1 MIPDLKQPTGVAAT
15 LTVFNQV
22 EGACKCVE
30 ALLAQTTPLANICIL
45 FNGTAKSGAIADQ
58 FAERFQQHPSVQILR
73 SPENIGNAGGVK
85 LAMRAALNHGA
96 DWIWIVED
104 DALPHRDALERL
116 LNAGAKSDCV
126 YGSLIVDPKWNDL
139 AFSCAAIEKDGSQRI
154 VSTKTDL
161 PESNSFQ
168 VRGIWLG
175 ALVPRQIID
184 AVGEVNADLF
194 IRGEDEEYPARI
206 RQAGF
211 RFYCVKDSIIEHP
224 GMRHKHLA
232 VGGVNFFYETGV
244 APWKAYFL
252 IRNHVYVRRKY
263 TSAGKLTGLVRAV
276 GTIVLAIMSALLYDN
291 HKLRRMLLYSRAG
304 WHGLLGRLDFR
315 PQGTPA

>member
-1 MIPDLKQPTGVAAT
+1 V
-15 LTVFNQV
+15 LTVFNQT
-22 EGACKCVE
+22 EGARKCVDS
-30 ALLAQTTPLANICIL
+30 LLAQTTPLAHICIL
-45 FNGTAKSGAIADQ
+45 FNGTAKSGALADQ
-58 FAERFQQHPSVQILR
+58 FAERFQQHASVQILR
-73 SPENIGNAGGVK
+73 SPENIGNAGGVR
-85 LAMRAALNHGA
+85 LAMCAALNHGA

-104 DALPHRDALERL
+104 DALPHHDALERL
-116 LNAGAKSDCV
+116 LNAGGKTDCV
-126 YGSLIVDPKWNDL
+126 YGSLIIDPKWNEL
-139 AFSCAAIEKDGSQRI
+139 AFSCVAIEKDGSQRI
-154 VSTKTDL
+154 VSTKADL
-161 PESNSFQ
+161 PALNSFQ

-175 ALVPRQIID
+175 ALVPRQVID
-184 AVGEVNADLF
+184 TVGEVNADLF

-232 VGGVNFFYETGV
+232 IGGVNFFYETGV

-263 TSAGKLTGLVRAV
+263 TNAGKIAGWMRAIA
-276 GTIVLAIMSALLYDN
+276 TIVLAIISALIYDN
-291 HKLRRMLLYSRAG
+291 HKLKRALLYSRAG

-315 PQGTPA
+315 PTETPA

>member
-1 MIPDLKQPTGVAAT
+1 MSSGSKQATQIAAVT
-15 LTVFNQV
+15 TVFNQI
-22 EGACKCVE
+22 EGARKCVE
-30 ALLAQTTPLANICIL
+30 SLLAQTTPLAHLCVL
-45 FNGTAKSGAIADQ
+45 FNGTAKNGAIADA
-58 FAERFQQHPSVQILR
+58 FAETFRQEPKVHVLR

-85 LAMRAALNHGA
+85 LAMRAGLDLGA
-96 DWIWIVED
+96 EWIWIVED

-116 LNAGAKSDCV
+116 LAAGMNTDCV
-126 YGSLIVDPKWNDL
+126 YGSLIVDSKWNDL
-139 AFSCAAIEKDGSQRI
+139 AFSCGAIAEDGSQRI
-154 VSTKTDL
+154 ISTNAQL
-161 PESNSFQ
+161 PDSNSFQ
-168 VRGIWLG
+168 VRGAWLG
-175 ALVPRQIID
+175 ALIPRQIID

-211 RFYCVKDSIIEHP
+211 RFFCVKDSIIEHP

-232 VGGVNFFYETGV
+232 IGGVNFFYETGV

-263 TSAGKLTGLVRAV
+263 TSAGKVAGLIRAI
-276 GTIVLAIMSALLYDN
+276 GTIVLAIISALIYDN
-291 HKLRRMLLYSRAG
+291 HKLKRALLYSRAG

-315 PQGTPA
+315 PTETPA

>member
-1 MIPDLKQPTGVAAT
+1 M
-15 LTVFNQV
+15 
-22 EGACKCVE
+22 
-30 ALLAQTTPLANICIL
+30 
-45 FNGTAKSGAIADQ
+45 
-58 FAERFQQHPSVQILR
+58 
-73 SPENIGNAGGVK
+73 
-85 LAMRAALNHGA
+85 
-96 DWIWIVED
+96 
-104 DALPHRDALERL
+104 
-116 LNAGAKSDCV
+116 
-126 YGSLIVDPKWNDL
+126 
-139 AFSCAAIEKDGSQRI
+139 
-154 VSTKTDL
+154 
-161 PESNSFQ
+161 
-168 VRGIWLG
+168 
-175 ALVPRQIID
+175 
-184 AVGEVNADLF
+184 NADLF

-263 TSAGKLTGLVRAV
+263 TAAGKLTGLVRAA

-291 HKLRRMLLYSRAG
+291 HKLRRVLLYSRAG

>member
-1 MIPDLKQPTGVAAT
+1 MIPDLKRPARAAAT

-45 FNGTAKSGAIADQ
+45 FNGTAKSGALADQ
-58 FAERFQQHPSVQILR
+58 FATRFQQHASVQILR
-73 SPENIGNAGGVK
+73 SPENIGNAGGVRI
-85 LAMRAALNHGA
+85 AMRAALNHGA

-104 DALPHRDALERL
+104 DALPQRDALERL
-116 LNAGAKSDCV
+116 LSAGAKTDCV
-126 YGSLIVDPKWNDL
+126 YGSLIIDPKRNEL
-139 AFSCAAIEKDGSQRI
+139 AFSCATIEKDGSQRI
-154 VSTKTDL
+154 VSTKADL

-224 GMRHKHLA
+224 GMLHKHLA
-232 VGGVNFFYETGV
+232 IGGVNFFYETGV

-263 TSAGKLTGLVRAV
+263 TNAGKISGWMRAI
-276 GTIVLAIMSALLYDN
+276 GTIVLSIVSALLFDD
-291 HKLRRMLLYSRAG
+291 HKLKRSLLYLRAG
-304 WHGLLGRLDFR
+304 WHGLLGRLDSR
-315 PQGTPA
+315 PPETPA

>member
-1 MIPDLKQPTGVAAT
+1 MIPDLKQPTRVAAA

-30 ALLAQTTPLANICIL
+30 ALLAQTTPLVNICIL
-45 FNGTAKSGAIADQ
+45 FNGTAKSGALADQ
-58 FAERFQQHPSVQILR
+58 FAERFQQHASVQILR
-73 SPENIGNAGGVK
+73 SPENIGNAGGVRI
-85 LAMRAALNHGA
+85 AMGAALNHGA

-116 LNAGAKSDCV
+116 LNAGAKTDRV
-126 YGSLIVDPKWNDL
+126 YGSLIIDPKWNEM

-154 VSTKTDL
+154 VSAKADL
-161 PESNSFQ
+161 PELNSFQ

-175 ALVPRQIID
+175 ALVPRHIID

-232 VGGVNFFYETGV
+232 IGGANFFYETGV

-263 TSAGKLTGLVRAV
+263 TNAGKIAGWMRAI
-276 GTIVLAIMSALLYDN
+276 GTIVLSIVSALLFDD
-291 HKLRRMLLYSRAG
+291 HKLKRSLLYLRAG
-304 WHGLLGRLDFR
+304 WHGLHGRLDSR
-315 PQGTPA
+315 PPGTPA